1 MPKVIIGAI
10 KERKDRY
17 KEKVTENKKNVTE
30 AKSPVM

>member
-17 KEKVTENKKNVTE
+17 KEKVTENKKKKQNVIE
-30 AKSPVM
+30 AD